1 MFGHTI
7 NLNFN
12 KEGDS
17 HQTSIG
23 GFFSMLIRVTMGIY
37 VFMNFKKM
45 LLFEDDSTFTE
56 VNTLDLDEYGEKP
69 YDETDMFM
77 YHVIRKQK
85 DSPSRLMLTEE
96 TARHID
102 IKYVQYEVDWYKYET
117 DPDNYS

>member
-17 HQTSIG
+17 HTTSIG
-23 GFFSMLIRVTMGIY
+23 GFFSLIIRVAMGIY
-37 VFMNFKKM
+37 IFMNFKKM
-45 LLFEDDSTFTE
+45 ILHEDDSTFTE

-69 YDETDMFM
+69 FDETDMFM
-77 YHVIRKQK
+77 FHVIRKQK
-85 DSPSRLMLTEE
+85 TGMIKLTPE

-102 IKYVQYEVDWYKYET
+102 IKYV
-117 DPDNYS
+117 